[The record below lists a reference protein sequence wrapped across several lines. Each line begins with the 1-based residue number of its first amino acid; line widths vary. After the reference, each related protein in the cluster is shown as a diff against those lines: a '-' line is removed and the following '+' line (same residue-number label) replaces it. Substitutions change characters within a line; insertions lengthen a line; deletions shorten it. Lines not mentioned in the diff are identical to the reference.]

1 MSTQTPPSDAYRN
14 HANWAKPITHLEV
27 GAVDGATGDSVRG
40 RRLSGPIQ
48 GFGKLWQKTYT
59 VTLVGTSITPEAVIA
74 TWRANYGSFWPA
86 GNRFYAPITG
96 IHPGEIGLISGRAG
110 GLTLSTGVLV
120 LYADDTSFTFMTP
133 EGHPFAGLITF
144 SAEAVATGDVEVRIQ
159 LLIRAQDPLVEIG
172 MALGGHRKEDRMW
185 QVTLTNLITH
195 LGSSSEVDTV
205 VVCVDKHRQWR
216 RAGNIRHDVAIH
228 AMSKPFRRTG
238 RR

>member
-1 MSTQTPPSDAYRN
+1 MSTQLPPGDAEVGPAR
-14 HANWAKPITHLEV
+14 WARPITRLEV

-59 VTLVGTSITPEAVIA
+59 VQLTGEAITPESVIA
-74 TWRANYGSFWPA
+74 TWRANYGAFWPT
-86 GNRFYAPITG
+86 GNRFYAPVTG
-96 IHPGEIGLISGRAG
+96 IQPGEVGLIDGRAG

-133 EGHPFAGLITF
+133 EGHPFAGMITF
-144 SAEAVATGDVEVRIQ
+144 SAETGPTGGVEARIQ

-185 QVTLTNLITH
+185 QATLTNLAAH
-195 LGSSSEVDTV
+195 LGHRVEVETV
-205 VVCVDKHRQWR
+205 IVCVDRRRQWR
-216 RAGNIRHDVAIH
+216 RAGNIRHDAAIY
-228 AMSKPFRRTG
+228 AVSKPLRRAQK
-238 RR
+238 R